1 MRHLLFAF
9 CLLFASFSEAKQPVL
24 SEKAIKNPPPRI
36 IRTCCSFGSEVGVMG
51 LPGVTISDISSV
63 AELGPHQYLGSDLEG
78 NGIIYTRRGGFID
91 MGHLRDQADWTAY
104 LFSHIMENK
113 ENGVI
118 VQKLGYEGGNK
129 TLTVMVP
136 KDMKEE
142 NIMLLAG
149 KVAYDLSVWHEIAT
163 WFGASYIPMLPER
176 FSAFSV
182 EDAYS
187 NLLGVHLGIA
197 ALKSELPYEE
207 AMTQLIY
214 ETLESLDAVS
224 SQQDTHD
231 AMEGVHNV
239 WWTRNKSLPS
249 KKILLYRQLDIY
261 PEVSPLLV
269 PGWESG
275 EAVPPLS
282 VPLYTTT
289 DKAPLNQYYH
299 LEFNLNIRFPY
310 RELFPARKGRWVTPD
325 DFGMLIK
332 KVEEQL
338 AEAEIKKQ
346 KVEER
351 KQKIVERKAARKSQ
365 QLERRTKHSS
375 TR

>member
-1 MRHLLFAF
+1 MRYLLFAF
-9 CLLFASFSEAKQPVL
+9 CMLFAFSSEAKQPVL
-24 SEKAIKNPPPRI
+24 SEKAMKNPPPRI

-51 LPGVTISDISSV
+51 LPGVKISDITSV
-63 AELGPHQYLGSDLEG
+63 AALGPHQYLGNELEG

-104 LFSHIMENK
+104 LFSHIMKHK
-113 ENGVI
+113 ERGVI
-118 VQKLGYEGGNK
+118 VQKLGYEGGAK
-129 TLTVMVP
+129 TLTVLIS
-136 KDMKEE
+136 EE
-142 NIMLLAG
+142 MSAEDIMLLAG

-214 ETLESLDAVS
+214 QTLDSLDAVI

-231 AMEGVHNV
+231 AMEGVHNI
-239 WWTRNKSLPS
+239 WWTRNRSLPS

-275 EAVPPLS
+275 SVVSPLS
-282 VPLYTTT
+282 VPLYTCSN
-289 DKAPLNQYYH
+289 DASLNQYYH

-310 RELFPARKGRWVTPD
+310 RELFPVRKGRWVTPD
-325 DFGMLIK
+325 DFGMLIE
-332 KVEEQL
+332 KVGEQL
-338 AEAEIKKQ
+338 ADAEIKKQ
-346 KVEER
+346 KLEER
-351 KQKIVERKAARKSQ
+351 KQKIVERKAARRSQ
-365 QLERRTKHSS
+365 QLERKAKQAR
-375 TR
+375 